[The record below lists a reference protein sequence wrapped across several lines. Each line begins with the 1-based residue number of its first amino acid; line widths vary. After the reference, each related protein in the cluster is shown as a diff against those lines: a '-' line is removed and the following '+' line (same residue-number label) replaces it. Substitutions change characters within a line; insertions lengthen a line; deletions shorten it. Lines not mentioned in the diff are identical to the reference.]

1 MKIHHSHP
9 AVRMKRNSRYAFTWH
24 SLELALVLAL
34 LLDGWNLALVSVLVL
49 VAVVGWAWS
58 LGHLR

>member
-1 MKIHHSHP
+1 MRRTE
-9 AVRMKRNSRYAFTWH
+9 VRDSRLAFTYH
-24 SLELALVLAL
+24 CLELALILTL
-34 LLDGWNLALVSVLVL
+34 LLDGWNLGLVSVLVA